1 MYLVRYLAK
10 RLRSLAGR
18 TVLHVGAHYGEEAA
32 LYERWGADQVIW
44 IEADPAVAAGLRT
57 HLSNHVRPPHN
68 WLARRAGATQTRHTV
83 IESLVGDED
92 GRATDFY
99 IFSNAGASNSIFRK
113 SEAFAEHDAVTETG
127 EVKRLHMRTLDRL
140 LPENGIA
147 LSDVDILVLD
157 VQGAELLCL
166 NGAAELL
173 KSVQIIESEV
183 SKRSFYKDGVLLP
196 ELDTHLRG
204 AGFTRRTWVRRNSM
218 NAVYTR

>member
-1 MYLVRYLAK
+1 
-10 RLRSLAGR
+10 
-18 TVLHVGAHYGEEAA
+18 
-32 LYERWGADQVIW
+32 
-44 IEADPAVAAGLRT
+44 
-57 HLSNHVRPPHN
+57 
-68 WLARRAGATQTRHTV
+68 V

>member
-1 MYLVRYLAK
+1 
-10 RLRSLAGR
+10 
-18 TVLHVGAHYGEEAA
+18 
-32 LYERWGADQVIW
+32 
-44 IEADPAVAAGLRT
+44 
-57 HLSNHVRPPHN
+57 
-68 WLARRAGATQTRHTV
+68 
-83 IESLVGDED
+83 
-92 GRATDFY
+92 
-99 IFSNAGASNSIFRK
+99 
-113 SEAFAEHDAVTETG
+113 
-127 EVKRLHMRTLDRL
+127 MRTLDRL

>member
-1 MYLVRYLAK
+1 MYLVRHLAM
-10 RLRSLAGR
+10 RLKSLAGK

-32 LYERWGADQVIW
+32 LYERWGAEHVIW
-44 IEADPAVAAGLRT
+44 IEADPAVAAGLRA
-57 HLSNHVRPPHN
+57 HLADHARPTLN
-68 WLARRAGATQTRHTV
+68 WLARRADATQTRHTV

-113 SEAFAEHDAVTETG
+113 SEAFAEHDAVIETG

-166 NGAAELL
+166 KGAVGLL
-173 KSVQIIESEV
+173 KSVQMIESEV
-183 SKRSFYKDGVLLP
+183 SKQSFYKDGVLLP
-196 ELDTHLRG
+196 ELDAHLRD
-204 AGFTRRTWVRRNSM
+204 AGFIRRTWVRRNSM